1 LDQVR
6 DAQIMRLIE
15 RLGEHYRT
23 NISNRFIRPALL
35 QLSLD
40 KTTWTHIET
49 LTEKF
54 EQFRYQ
60 GIHLDEL
67 YSHIAATARFI
78 IATRREVAPSLR
90 QRLSDGGV
98 SGPDRVLKDMAV
110 NAFNA
115 NLMLFAEMISELYER
130 VKEIDIATAK
140 NNPKDKRPVYQQE
153 AEYAHIADMLA
164 NG

>member
-1 LDQVR
+1 LEQIR

-15 RLGEHYRT
+15 RIGEHYRT
-23 NISNRFIRPALL
+23 NISNRFLRPALL

-54 EQFRYQ
+54 DQFRYQ
-60 GIHLDEL
+60 GLDLDEL
-67 YSHIAATARFI
+67 YRHIAATAKFI
-78 IATRREVAPSLR
+78 VATRREVAPGLR

-98 SGPDRVLKDMAV
+98 SGPDKILKDMAV
-110 NAFNA
+110 NTFSS
-115 NLMLFAEMISELYER
+115 NLELLAEMIYELYNR
-130 VKEIDIATAK
+130 VREIDAADSKGKSPLYEQVPEFSNI
-140 NNPKDKRPVYQQE
+140 E
-153 AEYAHIADMLA
+153 DMLA

>member
-15 RLGEHYRT
+15 RIGEHYRT

-40 KTTWTHIET
+40 KTTWNYIET

-54 EQFRYQ
+54 EQFRYR
-60 GIHLDEL
+60 GLDLDEL
-67 YSHIAATARFI
+67 YLHIAATARFI
-78 IATRREVAPSLR
+78 TATRREVAPSLR
-90 QRLSDGGV
+90 HRLDGSS
-98 SGPDRVLKDMAV
+98 SGQDRVLRDMAV
-110 NAFNA
+110 NTFAA
-115 NLMLFAEMISELYER
+115 NLELFADMIFELYNR
-130 VKEIDIATAK
+130 VKDIDEIDS
-140 NNPKDKRPVYQQE
+140 KDKRPLYEQVPE
-153 AEYAHIADMLA
+153 FSNIEDMLV